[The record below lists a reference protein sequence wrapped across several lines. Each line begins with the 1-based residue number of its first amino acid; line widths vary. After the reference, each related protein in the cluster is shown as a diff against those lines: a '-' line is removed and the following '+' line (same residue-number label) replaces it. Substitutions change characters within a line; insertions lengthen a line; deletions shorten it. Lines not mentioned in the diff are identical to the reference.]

1 MRKYGMIPLDLV
13 GPPPCDAILGIQSS
27 SDQSEIL
34 IAELNLE
41 FKSLIGGFRMLSRF

>member
-1 MRKYGMIPLDLV
+1 MRKCDMILFILV

-34 IAELNLE
+34 FAELN
-41 FKSLIGGFRMLSRF
+41 FKRRV